1 VRRQRTGEDLAIDT
15 IVLVVMVLVS
25 LSIVYPFW
33 KMLVDSFSTPAAAI
47 KMGLKLLPEEASLQS
62 YREVFSKNSVAIG
75 YLNTLIRAISGT
87 VLTLV
92 VCMLAAYGIARMTL
106 PFRKTITVFILFT
119 MFFGGGLIPTYL
131 WFKSLGLINTRFV
144 LILPNIASAFYIII
158 MRNFFQELPPEMEES
173 AVLDGAGIFT
183 LLTRIIAPLSLPVIA
198 TVGLWSV
205 VYHWNEWFDAMIYA
219 ARRDLIVLQLLLR
232 RILIENQA
240 AEWLELASEETAVTA
255 LTEDTVK
262 AATMFVS
269 IGPIII
275 AYPFIQR
282 YFVKGIMVGSLK
294 G

>member
-1 VRRQRTGEDLAIDT
+1 
-15 IVLVVMVLVS
+15 
-25 LSIVYPFW
+25 
-33 KMLVDSFSTPAAAI
+33 
-47 KMGLKLLPEEASLQS
+47 
-62 YREVFSKNSVAIG
+62 
-75 YLNTLIRAISGT
+75 
-87 VLTLV
+87 
-92 VCMLAAYGIARMTL
+92 
-106 PFRKTITVFILFT
+106 
-119 MFFGGGLIPTYL
+119 
-131 WFKSLGLINTRFV
+131 
-144 LILPNIASAFYIII
+144 
-158 MRNFFQELPPEMEES
+158 
-173 AVLDGAGIFT
+173 VLDGAGIFT

>member
-1 VRRQRTGEDLAIDT
+1 MIRRRTTEDL
-15 IVLVVMVLVS
+15 VLDNVVPAVMILVS
-25 LSIVYPFW
+25 LSIIYPFW

-47 KMGLKLLPEEASLQS
+47 RMGLKLFPEEVTVQS
-62 YREVFSKNSVAIG
+62 YREVFSKNSVAVA
-75 YLNTLIRAISGT
+75 YLNTVIRAFSGT
-87 VLTLV
+87 SLTLV
-92 VCMLAAYGIARMTL
+92 ICMLAAYGIAKTTL
-106 PFRKTITVFILFT
+106 PLRKTVTVVILFT

-131 WFKSLGLINTRFV
+131 WFKSLGLLNTRIV
-144 LILPNIASAFYIII
+144 LILPNLASAFYIII
-158 MRNFFQELPPEMEES
+158 MRNFFQELPAEMEES

-183 LLTRIIAPLSLPVIA
+183 LLARIIAPLSLPVIA

-219 ARRDLIVLQLLLR
+219 GRRDLIVLQLLLR

-240 AEWLELASEETAVTA
+240 AEWLELASEESAMTA

-269 IGPIII
+269 IGPIIV

>member
-1 VRRQRTGEDLAIDT
+1 MIRRRTTEDL
-15 IVLVVMVLVS
+15 VLDNVVPVVMILMS
-25 LSIVYPFW
+25 LSIIYPFW

-47 KMGLKLLPEEASLQS
+47 RMGLKLFPEEVTVQS
-62 YREVFSKNSVAIG
+62 YREVFSKNSVAVA
-75 YLNTLIRAISGT
+75 YLNTVIRAFSGT
-87 VLTLV
+87 SLTLV
-92 VCMLAAYGIARMTL
+92 ICMLAAYGIAKTTL
-106 PFRKTITVFILFT
+106 PFRKTITVVILFT

-131 WFKSLGLINTRFV
+131 WFKSLGLLNTRIV
-144 LILPNIASAFYIII
+144 LILPNLASAFYIII
-158 MRNFFQELPPEMEES
+158 MRNFFQELPAEMEES

-183 LLTRIIAPLSLPVIA
+183 LLARIIAPLSLPVIA

-219 ARRDLIVLQLLLR
+219 GRRDLIVLQLLLR

-240 AEWLELASEETAVTA
+240 AEWLELASEESAMTA

-269 IGPIII
+269 IGPIIV